1 MPILKFTRNLE
12 RFYPGLSPVESS
24 KTSLQEIINEAN
36 DIYPGIKDYILDEQS
51 RLRKHIHI
59 FIGNQ
64 MIHDRNHLPDNL
76 NPDDEVYI
84 IQALLGG

>member
-1 MPILKFTRNLE
+1 MPILKVTRNLE

-84 IQALLGG
+84 MQALSGG